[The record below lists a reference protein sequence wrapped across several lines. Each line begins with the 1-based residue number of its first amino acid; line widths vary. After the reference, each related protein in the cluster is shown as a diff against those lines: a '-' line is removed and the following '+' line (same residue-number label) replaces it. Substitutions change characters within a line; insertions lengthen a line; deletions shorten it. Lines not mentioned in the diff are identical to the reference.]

1 MEEFKSQCVIDYL
14 NDPLD
19 HNLRNKAVKE
29 LTKVHKFLRK
39 MTSGISGLNRFLLSS
54 CLSLVRLPCLALL
67 KNWGHD
73 ILPFS
78 TPWGCSWFLLYYQ
91 LIVTRMPDFSHN
103 IQDHLSQPAIP
114 TSDLTP

>member
-54 CLSLVRLPCLALL
+54 CLSLVMLPCLAL
-67 KNWGHD
+67 
-73 ILPFS
+73 S
-78 TPWGCSWFLLYYQ
+78 
-91 LIVTRMPDFSHN
+91 
-103 IQDHLSQPAIP
+103 LSFP
-114 TSDLTP
+114 SYDLWHCRTAGRW